1 MDRYI
6 VRQPVKDIEDQVV
19 GYEILYNGG
28 DEALQRK
35 GVSDY
40 AAADTIYNFLNQ
52 NSDKLFF
59 GATNFM
65 TFTPTLLFK
74 NTPELFGKN
83 GLVIQIEDNVI
94 IHPMA
99 FLIVQRYQK
108 QGYQIAVNDFQ
119 FNPRYFS
126 MLEYVD
132 FIKLNIADNKEG
144 WLENMIQMAH
154 SMHKKCIVT
163 HVESQEQYEMAHRI
177 GADYLQG
184 NYVASRIKTKVHK
197 ASYLK
202 SNFFQLVVEITR
214 DEPDLDKIEELIAR
228 DASLTYAIL
237 RMANSVHYA
246 MRSRVSTVRQALVT
260 IGLGQLKQW
269 VYLMSCSQEEEDF
282 AESEEFLR
290 ISFLRAN
297 FCARLATYIPNL
309 PILHADAYLMGMFST
324 LNYLIDATMEEILA
338 EVPVSDD
345 IKKALISQEGM
356 CGTLYSL
363 VLSYERADWTTMTAL
378 AKELGIPSNVLTTVY
393 FDCMDMVNSIWES
406 ISQPYAD
413 AEPEKVEEHAPN
425 HGTTSEQHHHEATAQ
440 HAHQPHHEATAQHT
454 HESHHPETSKE

>member
-144 WLENMIQMAH
+144 WLENMIQMA
-154 SMHKKCIVT
+154 CI
-163 HVESQEQYEMAHRI
+163 
-177 GADYLQG
+177 
-184 NYVASRIKTKVHK
+184 
-197 ASYLK
+197 
-202 SNFFQLVVEITR
+202 
-214 DEPDLDKIEELIAR
+214 
-228 DASLTYAIL
+228 
-237 RMANSVHYA
+237 
-246 MRSRVSTVRQALVT
+246 RS
-260 IGLGQLKQW
+260 
-269 VYLMSCSQEEEDF
+269 D
-282 AESEEFLR
+282 
-290 ISFLRAN
+290 
-297 FCARLATYIPNL
+297 
-309 PILHADAYLMGMFST
+309 
-324 LNYLIDATMEEILA
+324 ID
-338 EVPVSDD
+338 
-345 IKKALISQEGM
+345 
-356 CGTLYSL
+356 
-363 VLSYERADWTTMTAL
+363 
-378 AKELGIPSNVLTTVY
+378 
-393 FDCMDMVNSIWES
+393 
-406 ISQPYAD
+406 
-413 AEPEKVEEHAPN
+413 
-425 HGTTSEQHHHEATAQ
+425 
-440 HAHQPHHEATAQHT
+440 
-454 HESHHPETSKE
+454 